1 MTDRQLQQH
10 VQNAL
15 DWDPSVEAINVGVT
29 VADGVIT
36 LRGDVSS
43 YREKQDAERI
53 ALHVFGVKAVAND
66 LKVRLQGEDERTD
79 SELAQV
85 CVSALKMSTAVPRNR
100 VSVAVSDGWVTLTGT
115 VEWQFQKE
123 AAARAVRDLAGV
135 RAVTNSVVVRPQAR
149 TRDIQS
155 KIEAALKRSAEID
168 ARRINVSIEDSKVTL
183 TGNVHSWAERQAAER
198 AVWSAPGVAQVDD
211 RIAVVP

>member
-1 MTDRQLQQH
+1 MTDRELQRH
-10 VQNAL
+10 VQSAL
-15 DWDPSVEAINVGVT
+15 VWDPSVTSTDVGVT
-29 VADGVIT
+29 VDNGVVT

-43 YREKQDAERI
+43 YAEKQAAERI

-66 LKVRLQGEDERTD
+66 LTVRLAGDYERTD
-79 SELAQV
+79 GDLAQA
-85 CVSALKMSTAVPRNR
+85 CVSALKMNTVIPRDR

-123 AAARAVRDLAGV
+123 SAARAVRDLVGV
-135 RAVTNSVVVRPQAR
+135 RGITNNVVVHPQVRIA
-149 TRDIQS
+149 DIQN

-168 ARRINVSIEDSKVTL
+168 ARRINVSVQDNKVTL

-198 AVWSAPGVAQVDD
+198 AVWSAPGVSQVDD
-211 RIAVVP
+211 HITVVY

>member
-43 YREKQDAERI
+43 YREKQNAERV

-66 LKVRLQGEDERTD
+66 LDVRLQGEDERTD
-79 SELAQV
+79 SELAQA
-85 CVSALKMSTAVPRNR
+85 CVSALKMSTAFPRNR

-135 RAVTNSVVVRPQAR
+135 RAVTNSVAMRPQPR

-155 KIEAALKRSAEID
+155 EIEAALKRSAEID
-168 ARRINVSIEDSKVTL
+168 ARRINVSIEDSTVTL

-198 AVWSAPGVAQVDD
+198 AVWSAPGVTQIDD